1 MTLKTD
7 DLDLGQKVKIL
18 NFLLW
23 NDESKGGK
31 FFYVWKVVWKLKE
44 DGEKRYNQEKKLHFF
59 CLVALALT
67 MFPKLTDDYFYL
79 FQHWFPS
86 KSSWLRCE
94 RICQDLWYWRCIKG
108 QFIVLRLYFDADLL
122 LTTSKYFIWMLL
134 KTYELKLKL

>member
-59 CLVALALT
+59 LFSSPRINNVPKVNWWLFLFISALI
-67 MFPKLTDDYFYL
+67 P
-79 FQHWFPS
+79 
-86 KSSWLRCE
+86 E
-94 RICQDLWYWRCIKG
+94 
-108 QFIVLRLYFDADLL
+108 
-122 LTTSKYFIWMLL
+122 
-134 KTYELKLKL
+134 